1 MRPVSSPL
9 LSAARAEL
17 LANGVVGPHRSH
29 TRANNIAKI
38 RSLVDGDSGSS
49 FGLSGMTRYSVE
61 EVLSFLSELTG
72 CSTNVAH
79 LAGEDTLD
87 PDLTVAAIARAADR
101 LADAAGRG
109 ATLFAGTGHPTGL
122 LEHHMR
128 VVDAYRRAGGKVVCP
143 REEEKWAFGR
153 GRAEVRYVGGVGC
166 LAEGASLRHTHSA
179 GPMEAMLDA
188 EPWPEIVLGDH
199 GFAGAAVEQGIP
211 TIAVMD
217 INDPALAV
225 AVAEGRDLIVLPMD
239 DNRPPRMYRPSW
251 RLFEDTLARL

>member
-1 MRPVSSPL
+1 MPSSL
-9 LSAARAEL
+9 LAAARAEL
-17 LANGVVGPHRSH
+17 LANGVVGRHGSH
-29 TRANNIAKI
+29 TRANNISKI
-38 RSLVDGDSGSS
+38 RSLVDGESGSS

-61 EVLSFLSELTG
+61 EVLSFLAELTG
-72 CSTNVAH
+72 CSPDALD

-101 LADAAGRG
+101 LADAARRG

-122 LEHHMR
+122 LEHHIR
-128 VVDAYRRAGGKVVCP
+128 VADAYRRAGGKIVRP
-143 REEEKWAFGR
+143 REEEKWPFGR
-153 GRAEVRYVGGVGC
+153 GRGEIRYIGGVGC
-166 LAEGASLRHTHSA
+166 LAEGASLRHTHSED
-179 GPMEAMLDA
+179 PMEAVMEV

-199 GFAGAAVEQGIP
+199 GFAGAAVERGIP

-239 DNRPPRMYRPSW
+239 DNRPPRMYKPSW
-251 RLFEDTLARL
+251 RIFEDTLARV